1 MIKAIAL
8 DDEPPALKV
17 IETYCKMTE
26 GISLVRTFTRPSE
39 AERYITR
46 YPVDLIFL
54 DINMPT
60 ANGIEFYKGLDRKL
74 MVIFTTAHAEFAV
87 EGFNINALDY
97 LLKPIRRE
105 RFDQAVQKAKE
116 QFELQQ
122 KSTDPSEAFLLIRA
136 DYSLHRIKVD
146 DILYIEGLDDY
157 LKIHIADQKTVVTRM
172 TMKNMLHE
180 LAHAEFVRVHKSF
193 IVPMKRVN
201 KVRNR
206 IIYIGEHEIPIGN
219 SYEEEFMKLLSK
231 Y

>member
-1 MIKAIAL
+1 MIKAIVL

-17 IETYCKMTE
+17 IETYCELTE
-26 GISLVRTFTRPSE
+26 GITLVRSFTRPSE
-39 AERYITR
+39 AERYISR

-60 ANGIEFYKGLDRKL
+60 TNGIEFYKSLDRKL

-97 LLKPIRRE
+97 LLKPIRKE
-105 RFDQAVQKAKE
+105 RFEQAIQKARE

-122 KSTDPSEAFLLIRA
+122 KSTDPSDAFLLIRA
-136 DYSLHRIKVD
+136 DYSLHRIKVE

-172 TMKNMLHE
+172 TMKNILNE

-193 IVPMKRVN
+193 IVPMKKVN

-206 IIYIGEHEIPIGN
+206 IIYIGDQEIPVGN
-219 SYEEEFMKLLSK
+219 SYEEEFMKVLSK

>member
-17 IETYCKMTE
+17 IETYCELTE
-26 GISLVRTFTRPSE
+26 GITLVRSFTRPSE
-39 AERYITR
+39 AERYISR

-60 ANGIEFYKGLDRKL
+60 ANGIEFYKSLDRKL

-97 LLKPIRRE
+97 LLKPIRKE
-105 RFDQAVQKAKE
+105 RFEQAIQKARE

-122 KSTDPSEAFLLIRA
+122 KSTDPSDAFLLIRA
-136 DYSLHRIKVD
+136 DYSLHRIKVE

-172 TMKNMLHE
+172 TMKNILNE

-193 IVPMKRVN
+193 IVPMKKVN

-206 IIYIGEHEIPIGN
+206 IIYIGEQEIPVGN
-219 SYEEEFMKLLSK
+219 SYEEEFMKVLSK

>member
-1 MIKAIAL
+1 MIKAIVL

-17 IETYCKMTE
+17 IETYCELTE
-26 GISLVRTFTRPSE
+26 GITLVRSFTRPSE
-39 AERYITR
+39 AERYISR

-60 ANGIEFYKGLDRKL
+60 ANGIEFYKSLDRKL

-97 LLKPIRRE
+97 LLKPIRKE
-105 RFDQAVQKAKE
+105 RFEQAIQKARE

-122 KSTDPSEAFLLIRA
+122 KSTDPSDAFLLIRA
-136 DYSLHRIKVD
+136 DYSLHRIKVE

-172 TMKNMLHE
+172 TMKNILNE

-193 IVPMKRVN
+193 IVPMKKVN

-206 IIYIGEHEIPIGN
+206 IIYIGDQEIPVGN
-219 SYEEEFMKLLSK
+219 SYEEEFMKVLSK

>member
-17 IETYCKMTE
+17 IETYCEMTE

-206 IIYIGEHEIPIGN
+206 IIYNGEHEIPIGN

>member
-17 IETYCKMTE
+17 IETYCELTE
-26 GISLVRTFTRPSE
+26 GITLVRSFTRPSE
-39 AERYITR
+39 AERYISR

-60 ANGIEFYKGLDRKL
+60 TNGIEFYKSLDRKL

-97 LLKPIRRE
+97 LLKPIRKE
-105 RFDQAVQKAKE
+105 RFEQAIQKARE

-122 KSTDPSEAFLLIRA
+122 KSTDPSDAFLLIRA
-136 DYSLHRIKVD
+136 DYSLHRIKVE

-172 TMKNMLHE
+172 TMKNILNE

-193 IVPMKRVN
+193 IVPMKKVN

-206 IIYIGEHEIPIGN
+206 IIYIGEQEIPVGN
-219 SYEEEFMKLLSK
+219 SYEEEFMKVLSK

>member
-1 MIKAIAL
+1 
-8 DDEPPALKV
+8 
-17 IETYCKMTE
+17 
-26 GISLVRTFTRPSE
+26 
-39 AERYITR
+39 
-46 YPVDLIFL
+46 
-54 DINMPT
+54 MPT
-60 ANGIEFYKGLDRKL
+60 TNGIEFYKSLDRKL

-97 LLKPIRRE
+97 LLKPIRKE
-105 RFDQAVQKAKE
+105 RFDQAILKARE

-136 DYSLHRIKVD
+136 DYSLHRIKVE

-172 TMKNMLHE
+172 TMKNILHE

-193 IVPMKRVN
+193 IVPMKKVN

-206 IIYIGEHEIPIGN
+206 IIYIGTHEIPIGN
-219 SYEEEFMKLLSK
+219 SYEEEFMKILSK

>member
-8 DDEPPALKV
+8 DDEPPALKI
-17 IETYCKMTE
+17 IEAYCEMTE

-39 AERYITR
+39 AERYISR

-60 ANGIEFYKGLDRKL
+60 ANGIEFYKALDRKL

-97 LLKPIRRE
+97 LLKPIRKE
-105 RFDQAVQKAKE
+105 RFDQAINKAKE

-122 KSTDPSEAFLLIRA
+122 KSTDPSESFLLIRA

-172 TMKNMLHE
+172 TMKNMLNE

-219 SYEEEFMKLLSK
+219 SYEEEFMKLLSR

>member
-17 IETYCKMTE
+17 IETYCEMTE

>member
-17 IETYCKMTE
+17 LEAYCEITE

-39 AERYITR
+39 AERYISR

-60 ANGIEFYKGLDRKL
+60 TNGIEFYKSLDRKL

-97 LLKPIRRE
+97 LLKPIRKE
-105 RFDQAVQKAKE
+105 RFDQAILKARE

-122 KSTDPSEAFLLIRA
+122 KSTDPAEAFLLIRA
-136 DYSLHRIKVD
+136 DYSLHRIRVE

-172 TMKNMLHE
+172 TMKNILTE
-180 LAHAEFVRVHKSF
+180 LAHADFVRVHKSF
-193 IVPMKRVN
+193 IVPMRRVN

-206 IIYIGEHEIPIGN
+206 IIYIGEHEIPVGN
-219 SYEEEFMKLLSK
+219 SYEEDFMKTLSK

>member
-17 IETYCKMTE
+17 IETYCELTE
-26 GISLVRTFTRPSE
+26 GITLVRSFTRPSE
-39 AERYITR
+39 AERYISR

-60 ANGIEFYKGLDRKL
+60 TNGIEFYKSLDRKL

-97 LLKPIRRE
+97 LLKPIRKE
-105 RFDQAVQKAKE
+105 RFEQAIQKARE

-122 KSTDPSEAFLLIRA
+122 KSTDPSDAFLLIRA
-136 DYSLHRIKVD
+136 DYSLHRIKVE

-172 TMKNMLHE
+172 TMKNILNE

-193 IVPMKRVN
+193 IVPMKKVN

-206 IIYIGEHEIPIGN
+206 IIYIGDQEIPVGN
-219 SYEEEFMKLLSK
+219 SYEEEFMKVLSK

>member
-1 MIKAIAL
+1 ML
-8 DDEPPALKV
+8 LND
-17 IETYCKMTE
+17 CE
-26 GISLVRTFTRPSE
+26 GIRILAKLHNATE
-39 AERYITR
+39 AREWLSQNSC
-46 YPVDLIFL
+46 DLLFL

-60 ANGIEFYKGLDRKL
+60 ANGIEFYKSLDRKL

-97 LLKPIRRE
+97 LLKPIRKE
-105 RFDQAVQKAKE
+105 RFEQAIQKARE

-122 KSTDPSEAFLLIRA
+122 KSTDPSDAFLLIRA
-136 DYSLHRIKVD
+136 DYSLHRIKVE

-172 TMKNMLHE
+172 TMKNILNE

-193 IVPMKRVN
+193 IVPMKKVN

-206 IIYIGEHEIPIGN
+206 IIYIGEQEIPVGN
-219 SYEEEFMKLLSK
+219 SYEEEFMKVLSK